1 MVTAGDEWPDIRK
14 SRTEIPSK
22 WITLLSSF
30 SAAAMER
37 AAA

>member
-1 MVTAGDEWPDIRK
+1 MAKYLKVPDR
-14 SRTEIPSK
+14 IPSK

-37 AAA
+37 VAA